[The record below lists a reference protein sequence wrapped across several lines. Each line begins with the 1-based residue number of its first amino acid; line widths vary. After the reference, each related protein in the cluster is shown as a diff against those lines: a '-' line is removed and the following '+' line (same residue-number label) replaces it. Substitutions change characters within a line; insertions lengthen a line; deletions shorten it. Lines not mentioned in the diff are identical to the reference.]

1 MMFKLE
7 SMHAQRRLIFSPML
21 VVLACLLWG
30 CGHGHNSTVAVQKK
44 VIILGIDA
52 MDPGILDRLIRE
64 GKMANF
70 ERLGKTGNL
79 RQVRTSIPPESPVAW
94 SNFITG
100 MNPGGHGIFD
110 FIHRDPKTMTPF
122 LSTSKTEAGGRS
134 VHVGE
139 WILPLTAGKVIL
151 LRHGQSFWELLHA
164 RGVSTTVLRCP
175 ANFPPVKAS
184 GTQLSGMG
192 TPDILGGYGTFSFY
206 TDEPLEKYQ
215 GITGGEVHSIKVSE
229 QTIRTRLQG
238 PRNSFRNKSPRCEID
253 LTIYVDAEHPVAKIV
268 IQDEQ
273 ILLREKNWSPW
284 VRVKF
289 ELIPHLQSV
298 TGICRFYLQAIRPHF
313 KLYVSPINLD
323 PASPAMPISEPG
335 DYSSRLA
342 DQIGLFYTQGIP
354 EDTNALSA
362 RILDDGEF
370 LEQVRLVS
378 GETLRM
384 FDYELGRFHAGL
396 LYFYFGS
403 IDALQHMF
411 WRTMDPRHP
420 AHDPANP
427 FTHVIEDAYREM
439 DEVLGKTLKKVDEQ
453 TTLIVISDHGFAPFY
468 RAFSLNTWLKNNAYV
483 SLTNFSEG
491 ELLNNV
497 DWNNTRAYGLGF
509 AGLYLNLKGREK
521 NGIVEPG
528 RDREALLKEL
538 TEKLLAIHDPKNGE
552 PVILRV
558 YRTDE
563 VYNGPYKQ
571 DAPDLIIGYNRGYR
585 ASWETTLGKFPR
597 ELLRDNQE
605 KWSGDHLMA
614 PEVVPGIL
622 LANKKIKAAT
632 PALFDLAPSILA
644 EFGVSKPDDMVG
656 NNIF

>member
-1 MMFKLE
+1 MP
-7 SMHAQRRLIFSPML
+7 AQKRQILLLSL
-21 VVLACLLWG
+21 VVLTCPHWG
-30 CGHGHNSTVAVQKK
+30 CGRGHSSAVTTQKK
-44 VIILGIDA
+44 VIVLGIDA

-64 GKMANF
+64 GKMPSF
-70 ERLGKTGNL
+70 ERLAKMGDE

-110 FIHRDPKTMTPF
+110 FIHRDPKTMVPF
-122 LSTSKTEAGGRS
+122 LSTSKTEAGDKSIHIGD
-134 VHVGE
+134 
-139 WILPLTAGKVIL
+139 WILPLTAGKVTL
-151 LRHGQSFWELLHA
+151 LRQGQSFWEILHA
-164 RGVSTTVLRCP
+164 RGVSTTVIRCP
-175 ANFPPVKAS
+175 ANFPPTKGS
-184 GTQLSGMG
+184 GIQLSGMG

-215 GITGGEVHSIKVSE
+215 GITGGEVYSVKVSN
-229 QTIRTRLQG
+229 QIIHTQLIG
-238 PRNSFRNKSPRCEID
+238 PRNTFRSKSPRCQID
-253 LTIYVDAEHPVAKIV
+253 FTVYVDAEHPVAKIV
-268 IQDEQ
+268 IQDKQ
-273 ILLREKNWSPW
+273 ILLPEKTWTPW
-284 VRVKF
+284 IRVKF
-289 ELIPHLQSV
+289 ELIPYLQSV
-298 TGICRFYLQAIRPHF
+298 NGICRFYLQAIRPHF

-323 PASPAMPISEPG
+323 PATPAMPISEPG
-335 DYSSRLA
+335 DYSSTLA

-354 EDTNALSA
+354 EDTKALSA
-362 RILDDGEF
+362 GILDDGEF

-378 GETLRM
+378 SEILSM
-384 FDYELGRFHAGL
+384 YDYELGRFHSGV

-411 WRTMDPRHP
+411 WRTMDPQHP
-420 AHDPANP
+420 AHDSASPY
-427 FTHVIEDAYREM
+427 TRVIEDAYREM
-439 DEVLGKTLKKVDEQ
+439 DEVLGRTLRKVDEQ
-453 TTLIVISDHGFAPFY
+453 TTLIVLSDHGFAPFY

-483 SLTNFSEG
+483 SLNNFSEG

-509 AGLYLNLKGREK
+509 AGLYINLKGREK
-521 NGIVEPG
+521 KGIVEPG
-528 RDREALLKEL
+528 KEREALLKEL
-538 TEKLLAIHDPKNGE
+538 TEKLLSIRDPKNE
-552 PVILRV
+552 EQIILRV

-622 LANKKIKAAT
+622 LVNRKIKAAA
-632 PALFDLAPSILA
+632 PALSDLAPTILA

-656 NNIF
+656 NNVF